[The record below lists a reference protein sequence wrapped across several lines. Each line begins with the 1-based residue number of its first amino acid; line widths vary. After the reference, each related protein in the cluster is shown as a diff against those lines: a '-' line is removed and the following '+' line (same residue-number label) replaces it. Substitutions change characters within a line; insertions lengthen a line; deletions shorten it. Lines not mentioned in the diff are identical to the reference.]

1 MANDVRQ
8 QVIDSVFQ
16 QVKDSIL
23 SDSSVI
29 FTQGNESDETLLGSG
44 TLVSIGDT
52 TAILTADH
60 VLGKLPQPSEPF
72 RIFFPTRFA
81 DSPGSTPRPTKTI
94 EYFEKKTIGRG
105 THEAE
110 GPDLGLLI
118 VHKSVIPST
127 NTFYNLTRRRSRVLR
142 DPRPNDD
149 GVWVLVGA
157 PAEWTR
163 PAERDAMFATV
174 RQQPVLMGL
183 TDVNK
188 EFKKDNFDYLDI
200 AVNSNSGYN
209 APVRFGGCSGGG
221 LWHIDANKTASGDI
235 LINDPILSGV
245 AFYQLNEGMLRCH
258 GRQSIYQRVIQALH
272 TNVPAGFVGVGSG

>member
-1 MANDVRQ
+1 MNVRHK
-8 QVIDSVFQ
+8 VIDSIMQ

-29 FTQGNESDETLLGSG
+29 FIQENESDETLLGSG

-60 VLGKLPQPSEPF
+60 VLEKLPQPPEPV

-81 DSPGSTPRPTKTI
+81 ESPRSESPRSNPRPSKTI
-94 EYFEKKTIGRG
+94 EYFAKKTIGRG

-127 NTFYNLTRRRSRVLR
+127 STFYNLTKRGSDVLR
-142 DPRPNDD
+142 DPRPYDD

-163 PAERDAMFATV
+163 PAERDASFATV
-174 RQQPVLMGL
+174 KQQPILMGF
-183 TDVNK
+183 TDVRK
-188 EFKKDNFDYLDI
+188 EFEKDDFDYLDV
-200 AVNSNSGYN
+200 AVNSDSGYG
-209 APVRFGGCSGGG
+209 APADFGGCSGGG
-221 LWHIDANKTASGDI
+221 LWHIDANKTASGEI
-235 LINDPILSGV
+235 LMKGPILSGV
-245 AFYQLNEGMLRCH
+245 AFYEYYEGVLRCH
-258 GRQSIYQRVIQALH
+258 GRQSIYRRVIQALQ
-272 TNVPAGFVGVGSG
+272 S